1 MESKRKLRPVYGVGL
16 VALERK
22 PDKVYETK
30 DEAIKAAAA
39 AGLSFIV
46 EFKGETRKI
55 LSWNSKVEKRDILLE
70 KYKKRQ
76 DADKIAVLNLC
87 EEPYWLELRSASN
100 ANHIMPLSSVEAYEH
115 IEV

>member
-1 MESKRKLRPVYGVGL
+1 MEAKRKLRPVYGVGL

-22 PDKVYETK
+22 PDKLYESK
-30 DEAIKAAAA
+30 EAAIKTAVA

-46 EFKGETRKI
+46 EFKGENRKI
-55 LSWNSKVEKRDILLE
+55 LSWNSAVEKRDILLE
-70 KYKKRQ
+70 KYKERR
-76 DADKIAVLNLC
+76 DAGKISCLNLC

-100 ANHIMPLSSVEAYEH
+100 ANYIMPLSSVEAYEH